1 MPKNSETYDFIKSKI
16 EQLKGLYPSLREKR
30 DDYVFSALC
39 FKSNFYK
46 NPSLNFNEQLIEE
59 VIVDGNNDD
68 GIDALLTDP
77 NSDESDLVLI
87 QSKFYQTIAFEDIV
101 NAITKM
107 VRFYNDMISGNY
119 GTIQQRV
126 TRRFLNLNAEVGDES
141 KIIFAFYTS
150 AVKGGIRKDKIEKAF
165 KALIPA
171 NSDKFELR
179 VFYAD
184 DICDEIKE
192 AESRRPTVESGKL
205 IIDDSNNYLCYG
217 EDAIV
222 VNISAFCIKQLY
234 GTHGLNLLARNLR
247 YHVTGGAI
255 DSAIKDSIKNDPD
268 TFWFKNNGITI
279 ICDDFDISGKEVKL
293 KNFSIVNGGQTTYN
307 LFKSNYL
314 NASNDFYLP
323 CKIIKVRGNNED
335 EKNLFTLEIAKAT
348 NSQKPIKPV
357 DLKANSPEQVRFANS
372 MRSNGIFYQTKRGEI
387 VPKEFKDE
395 YLNTDLAETGKLC
408 LTAIFQLPATSRTRP
423 KSLYNPEFYEPIF
436 NGDQDKIAKLT
447 KELLYIDYYFR
458 KYFLKKFD
466 TTNQDNPNVNEL
478 IPFAH
483 NSRTICVAFSALA
496 SRYKS
501 GNIDN
506 KKLSIVFANIR
517 EGAYSANLYD
527 IFRNVDSINSFY
539 SADLLRNK
547 DKFDMLLYELFDLII
562 KSGRKCYAT
571 ERRFNSTLNETNY
584 LKKDYNYYNILKTDW
599 DYISEQ
605 IDRIFEKYQ

>member
-1 MPKNSETYDFIKSKI
+1 M
-16 EQLKGLYPSLREKR
+16 
-30 DDYVFSALC
+30 
-39 FKSNFYK
+39 
-46 NPSLNFNEQLIEE
+46 
-59 VIVDGNNDD
+59 
-68 GIDALLTDP
+68 
-77 NSDESDLVLI
+77 
-87 QSKFYQTIAFEDIV
+87 
-101 NAITKM
+101 
-107 VRFYNDMISGNY
+107 
-119 GTIQQRV
+119 
-126 TRRFLNLNAEVGDES
+126 
-141 KIIFAFYTS
+141 
-150 AVKGGIRKDKIEKAF
+150 
-165 KALIPA
+165 
-171 NSDKFELR
+171 
-179 VFYAD
+179 
-184 DICDEIKE
+184 
-192 AESRRPTVESGKL
+192 
-205 IIDDSNNYLCYG
+205 
-217 EDAIV
+217 
-222 VNISAFCIKQLY
+222 
-234 GTHGLNLLARNLR
+234 
-247 YHVTGGAI
+247 
-255 DSAIKDSIKNDPD
+255 
-268 TFWFKNNGITI
+268 
-279 ICDDFDISGKEVKL
+279 
-293 KNFSIVNGGQTTYN
+293 
-307 LFKSNYL
+307 
-314 NASNDFYLP
+314 
-323 CKIIKVRGNNED
+323 
-335 EKNLFTLEIAKAT
+335 
-348 NSQKPIKPV
+348 
-357 DLKANSPEQVRFANS
+357 
-372 MRSNGIFYQTKRGEI
+372 
-387 VPKEFKDE
+387 
-395 YLNTDLAETGKLC
+395 AETGKLC